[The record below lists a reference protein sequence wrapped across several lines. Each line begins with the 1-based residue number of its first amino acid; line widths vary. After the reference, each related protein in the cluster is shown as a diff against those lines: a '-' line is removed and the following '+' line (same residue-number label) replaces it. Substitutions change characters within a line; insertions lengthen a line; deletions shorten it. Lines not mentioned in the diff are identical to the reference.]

1 MRVMQNEQVGRI
13 FVTMVVL
20 QTVQN
25 TRDHA
30 GSAVFK
36 PCNFKTGVLFK
47 RWSNPVRMNGGSNIN
62 EINGVLGKFSA
73 HIG

>member
-25 TRDHA
+25 TRDLA
-30 GSAVFK
+30 GSAVFE

-47 RWSNPVRMNGGSNIN
+47 RWSNLVPMHGGSNIN
-62 EINGVLGKFSA
+62 EINGVLGQLSA